1 MQGQFNIPLLCSWD
15 YGCASEKMRCTEAGH
30 VNLTDCFSTGHA
42 TEMFVSCSP
51 FLWASGRHFSVDT
64 LMDLNCYTL

>member
-30 VNLTDCFSTGHA
+30 VNLTDFALAQAMPLKCLYH
-42 TEMFVSCSP
+42 VLRSCG
-51 FLWASGRHFSVDT
+51 LQEGILV
-64 LMDLNCYTL
+64 